1 MVVTITN
8 LKSRNSSGQEGT
20 EECVWNDG
28 QRLTGRRKTMTPD
41 VQVDDVASRHCNW
54 FLRSQIVE
62 KLLDISQ
69 IVKNLKLLDISQI
82 TENFKSTGRDH
93 RIPAK

>member
-1 MVVTITN
+1 
-8 LKSRNSSGQEGT
+8 
-20 EECVWNDG
+20 
-28 QRLTGRRKTMTPD
+28 MTPD

-69 IVKNLKLLDISQI
+69 IVENLKLLDISQI
-82 TENFKSTGRDH
+82 NENFKFTGRDH
-93 RIPAK
+93 RIPEK